1 MKPLIILF
9 ILTACALAQ
18 TPQIQAPRR
27 PLGVPAER
35 IERACQLL
43 QTAEHFAKTG
53 VLVSPPAASDD
64 LRAETLRL
72 LSWFNTNTVQKAR
85 RDEVLALYVQAVERI
100 TLGRENSREALV
112 DWSVR
117 NPAKWSEEIRRREK
131 QARPSLLN

>member
-1 MKPLIILF
+1 MKFLL
-9 ILTACALAQ
+9 ALLLMSLPTLSQ
-18 TPQIQAPRR
+18 LPVGAPKR
-27 PLGVPAER
+27 PIGVPADR

-43 QTAEHFAKTG
+43 LTAEHFAKTG
-53 VLVSPPAASDD
+53 VLVSPSVSSDD
-64 LRAETLRL
+64 PRAETLRL

-112 DWSVR
+112 DWSAR

-131 QARPSLLN
+131 QTRPSLMN